1 MQLQHTPKPAYIIKR
16 TDHIV
21 LEESPKDVNYK
32 LGDVEEYHIV
42 EEPLSQTNCVDLK
55 YDGGDEIVK
64 HGNKGKASNDD
75 YNPGKAIDVSNVF
88 TTDELIASTSNGSPA
103 GRRRSGKSSVFSL
116 FNLKER
122 SKFWSEAVIRGDFDD
137 LESSSPGKMGAF
149 NYTKADNRT
158 V

>member
-1 MQLQHTPKPAYIIKR
+1 MAELRRGETSGRASAWR
-16 TDHIV
+16 
-21 LEESPKDVNYK
+21 
-32 LGDVEEYHIV
+32 
-42 EEPLSQTNCVDLK
+42 
-55 YDGGDEIVK
+55 DEMRRRRWK
-64 HGNKGKASNDD
+64 TKEK
-75 YNPGKAIDVSNVF
+75 
-88 TTDELIASTSNGSPA
+88 LIASTSNGSPA